1 MSWPETLR
9 VTVRVVVEDADEVE
23 PPEGGRSTGA
33 ALIEAVGATAVL
45 LARVCG
51 RTRLDCAGGPSEE
64 VGLTAG
70 RVLVVVVD
78 GGYRLVSLF
87 GGSFV
92 VVGFKFDDCRADD
105 ERERLLDAAEPLL
118 NVLVVVEEAA
128 VALRVSGLTGS
139 RLGEPWR
146 GSTSCFRD
154 GGSLAMVVVEG
165 FRRDRER
172 WREEDMAPL
181 VVCCLFTVFAG

>member
-1 MSWPETLR
+1 M
-9 VTVRVVVEDADEVE
+9 TVRVVVEDADEVE

-33 ALIEAVGATAVL
+33 ALIEAVGAVAVL

-64 VGLTAG
+64 VGLAAG

-92 VVGFKFDDCRADD
+92 VVGFKFDDCRTDD
-105 ERERLLDAAEPLL
+105 ERERPLDAAEPLL
-118 NVLVVVEEAA
+118 SVLVVVVEEEAA
-128 VALRVSGLTGS
+128 VALRVSGLTGR

-181 VVCCLFTVFAG
+181 VVCLRFLQGDR